1 MYRRDRETRR
11 EIEKTRGWCMG
22 DDRIKIKWPFP
33 MDHHVTYFMSKDT
46 LFRSFWLGATFNL
59 STSKGLP
66 PRSRWDRRE
75 SHTRFRERFGGLSGW
90 SWRRQKREAKRR
102 LLLWRWQPPHNAESK
117 ANFNFEAKG
126 SVLVQN
132 YVIYPLKTLSFNL
145 GHSKINSS
153 AITS

>member
-1 MYRRDRETRR
+1 VNGSVVYLGGRDAGRK
-11 EIEKTRGWCMG
+11 EK
-22 DDRIKIKWPFP
+22 
-33 MDHHVTYFMSKDT
+33 
-46 LFRSFWLGATFNL
+46 
-59 STSKGLP
+59 
-66 PRSRWDRRE
+66 
-75 SHTRFRERFGGLSGW
+75 
-90 SWRRQKREAKRR
+90 QKEDFFSDVDN
-102 LLLWRWQPPHNAESK
+102 PPHNAESK